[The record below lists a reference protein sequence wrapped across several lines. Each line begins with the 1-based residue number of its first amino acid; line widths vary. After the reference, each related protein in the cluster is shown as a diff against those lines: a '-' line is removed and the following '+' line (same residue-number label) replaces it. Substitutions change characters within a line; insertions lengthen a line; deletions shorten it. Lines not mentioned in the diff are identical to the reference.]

1 MSETAKFYTEE
12 QKDVL
17 KAEAE
22 TDRAN
27 KNPMFQSTGLMILD
41 TIGEQ
46 QNTLQSIER
55 TLQRIDQLLSAEK
68 QEEYIYNAV
77 SHAMLGN
84 KYKPTLKDV

>member
-1 MSETAKFYTEE
+1 MSEAAKSYTEE

-22 TDRAN
+22 TNREN

-55 TLQRIDQLLSAEK
+55 TLQRIEQLLLAEK
-68 QEEYIYNAV
+68 KEEYIYNAV
-77 SHAMLGN
+77 SRAMLGN
-84 KYKPTLKDV
+84 KYKLIQKDV